1 MSWFH
6 DGTLISWDLETTG
19 VDVESDRI
27 VTASRW
33 IIRPAEGFKKHSGW
47 MVNPGI
53 EIPEGAAAIHG
64 VTTEKA
70 RAEGQ
75 DASRAVEEIAED
87 LTSWA
92 GDEVA
97 DPVFIAFN
105 AAYDTTL
112 LHRECLRHGHTDLAD
127 KVAALRPFVDPL
139 VLDKQADTFR
149 RGSRKLTAVAAH
161 YGVEL
166 SEEDA
171 HGSAADSL
179 AAARVAYV
187 LARKF
192 PGFARMS
199 AGELHD
205 AQREWRAKQCASL
218 QTYLR
223 KKDRDALVDPSWPLR
238 PLPTTVQEEI
248 R

>member
-33 IIRPAEGFKKHSGW
+33 IIRPADGFKKHAGW
-47 MVNPGI
+47 LVNPGI
-53 EIPEGAAAIHG
+53 PIPDEAAAIHG
-64 VTTEKA
+64 ITTEHA

-75 DASRAVEEIAED
+75 DPARAVWEIAGD

-92 GDEVA
+92 TEVKN
-97 DPVFIAFN
+97 PVFIAFN

-127 KVAALRPFVDPL
+127 KVANLRPFVDPL
-139 VLDKQADTFR
+139 VLDKQADAFR
-149 RGSRKLTAVAAH
+149 RGSRKLTAVAKH
-161 YGVEL
+161 YDVEL

-187 LARKF
+187 LARKY
-192 PGFARMS
+192 PGFARKP
-199 AGELHD
+199 ADELHD
-205 AQREWRAKQCASL
+205 AQRGWRAEQAQSL
-218 QTYLR
+218 QKYLR
-223 KKDRDALVDPSWPLR
+223 KKDKDAVVDPHWPLK
-238 PLPTTVQEEI
+238 PLTDTTQEQI